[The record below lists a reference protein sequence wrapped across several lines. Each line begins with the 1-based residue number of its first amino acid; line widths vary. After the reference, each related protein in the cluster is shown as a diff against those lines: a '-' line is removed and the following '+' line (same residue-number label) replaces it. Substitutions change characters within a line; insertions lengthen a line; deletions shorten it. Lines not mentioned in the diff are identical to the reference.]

1 MKKLFLILGMLIFG
15 FYALTYIVMWMIF
28 LIGSIFSESI
38 YSNLQGFI
46 SILTGEGVVGFLVLT
61 QVTIVPILSG
71 WLSIFLYKK
80 YKEVN

>member
-15 FYALTYIVMWMIF
+15 FYALSYIVMWMIL

-46 SILTGEGVVGFLVLT
+46 STLTGEGVVGFLVLT

>member
-15 FYALTYIVMWMIF
+15 FYALTYIVLWMIF

-46 SILTGEGVVGFLVLT
+46 STLTGEGVVGFLVLT

>member
-46 SILTGEGVVGFLVLT
+46 STLTGEGVVGFLVLT
-61 QVTIVPILSG
+61 QVTVVPILSG

>member
-46 SILTGEGVVGFLVLT
+46 STLTGEGVVGFLVLT
-61 QVTIVPILSG
+61 QVTIVPVLSG

>member
-15 FYALTYIVMWMIF
+15 FYALTYIVMWMIL

-46 SILTGEGVVGFLVLT
+46 STLTGEGVVGFLVLT

>member
-46 SILTGEGVVGFLVLT
+46 STLTGEGVVGFLVLT

>member
-28 LIGSIFSESI
+28 LMGSIFSESI
-38 YSNLQGFI
+38 YSNLQSFI
-46 SILTGEGVVGFLVLT
+46 STLTGEGVVGFLVLT

>member
-1 MKKLFLILGMLIFG
+1 MLIFG

-46 SILTGEGVVGFLVLT
+46 STLTGEGVVGFLVLT

>member
-1 MKKLFLILGMLIFG
+1 MKKLFLILGMLVFG
-15 FYALTYIVMWMIF
+15 FYALSYIVMWMIL

-46 SILTGEGVVGFLVLT
+46 STLTGEGVVGFLVLT

>member
-1 MKKLFLILGMLIFG
+1 MKKLFLILGMLVFG
-15 FYALTYIVMWMIF
+15 FYALSYIVMWMVF
-28 LIGSIFSESI
+28 LISSIFSESI

-46 SILTGEGVVGFLVLT
+46 STLTGEGVVGFLVLT

>member
-46 SILTGEGVVGFLVLT
+46 STLTGESVVGFLVLT